1 MVKRVERLE
10 AFDLLEPQGFFSDI
24 DPAILREVSRN
35 SRQVLVPAGNV
46 LFKQGEPS
54 DSLYIVSTGRL
65 DISVELEGQA
75 PTSIFEAGRGQI
87 VKAYVILKD
96 GFTGDAALTRVL
108 QEHVKTTVAPY
119 KYPRAIEYVTA
130 LPRTETGKLRRV
142 ELRRIAAETAAKLVT
157 QGE

>member
-87 VKAYVILKD
+87 VGEMGLL
-96 GFTGDAALTRVL
+96 TGGPV
-108 QEHVKTTVAPY
+108 H
-119 KYPRAIEYVTA
+119 VTA
-130 LPRTETGKLRRV
+130 T
-142 ELRRIAAETAAKLVT
+142 
-157 QGE
+157 